1 MLLGPINHSSVP
13 FVTVTRRTA
22 LRFPAFL
29 WPLTSTRHN
38 HSHLTSIRESSSPV
52 ATNQALYITALKPD
66 THCLVSRLQALHRS
80 HHLPPVDVF
89 LQWTSSSSGRLPPVD
104 VFLQWTSSSSG
115 RLPPV
120 DVFLQW
126 TSSSSGRLPPVDV
139 FLQWTLL
146 RGEIRT
152 TNPSVY

>member
-1 MLLGPINHSSVP
+1 MHLFPFIGRGAKIRGGWLDKDWSFGRFQELDEGQGTRVNMLLGPRNHSGVP

-80 HHLPPVDVF
+80 HHLPAGSP
-89 LQWTSSSSGRLPPVD
+89 LLCGCLPPVD
-104 VFLQWTSSSSG
+104 STKG
-115 RLPPV
+115 R
-120 DVFLQW
+120 DK
-126 TSSSSGRLPPVDV
+126 D
-139 FLQWTLL
+139 
-146 RGEIRT
+146 
-152 TNPSVY
+152 Y